1 MADASSDE
9 DRDGAGPAERPLVDV
24 QRLLAFTGRL
34 RAVHARIDV
43 ATMSVGRRSGY
54 QRRLAAAADTGQSDL
69 QKAEAQLERL
79 EADLDRQLK
88 D

>member
-1 MADASSDE
+1 MGDASSDE
-9 DRDGAGPAERPLVDV
+9 DRGGAAPTEPPLVDA
-24 QRLLAFTGRL
+24 QRLLAFTERL
-34 RAVHARIDV
+34 RTVHARIDV
-43 ATMSVGRRSGY
+43 ATMSAGRRSGY